1 RYYIIGGCHVG
12 ICAQGLGDWTVTVDR
27 SPWLFATFLLCATTL
42 QFIFID
48 IQAQLTLAHVDGDG
62 VAVFDQADNA
72 AVCSLRRDVADGQS
86 RSTTGE
92 AAISDQGTCLAQTG
106 ALQEGSRVQHLLHA
120 RATSRALVADDD
132 DIA

>member
-1 RYYIIGGCHVG
+1 MLSQVAIHDTNRAHISGGCHVG

-27 SPWLFATFLLCATTL
+27 SPWLFAAFLLCATTL

-48 IQAQLTLAHVDGDG
+48 VQAQLTLAHVDGDG

-72 AVCSLRRDVADGQS
+72 AVCSLRRDVADRQP

-92 AAISDQGTCLAQTG
+92 TAIRDRKS
-106 ALQEGSRVQHLLHA
+106 V
-120 RATSRALVADDD
+120 V
-132 DIA
+132 